1 MSAVRE
7 EDPLELANTLYNNTI
22 KIFFSWFVFS
32 FYEFH
37 GKTVSFI
44 KELFP
49 VVFKEVHSLHL
60 DFTHKVRSALFRRL
74 NALVNS
80 DSLFIVYSRQ
90 KSERTV
96 LRSHCK
102 HSDAST

>member
-32 FYEFH
+32 FYDVEFH

-44 KELFP
+44 KEIFP
-49 VVFKEVHSLHL
+49 VVL
-60 DFTHKVRSALFRRL
+60 
-74 NALVNS
+74 
-80 DSLFIVYSRQ
+80 
-90 KSERTV
+90 
-96 LRSHCK
+96 
-102 HSDAST
+102 